1 MNRSLSVDC
10 RAKLSARRSAAAVRD
25 ALPQRPARLPVVGAL
40 VGLHLAAL
48 GLVQAAEPGT
58 GARSDPPAR
67 AVALGTSDVDPI
79 HAPVPEAWF
88 RSSGPEPAG
97 REEPPTAAIRD
108 DARPLAAWTEQAD
121 YLRLQLTRAGFQLG
135 DRLHLRIYKE
145 SRELEVH
152 LLREGR
158 FDHFRTFRIC
168 AISGSLGPKWREGD
182 LQAPEG
188 VYRITRERMHPASDF
203 HLAFNLGFPNPRDR
217 TIGATGSN
225 IMIHGGCAS
234 NGCFAMTD
242 YYMEQLWV
250 LAEAAFDA
258 GQRAVDVHVF
268 PFRMSEDNLRRH
280 AESPHRAFW
289 STLVPLERYF
299 RRTGHPPLIDLDG
312 PEYRVLGAVPS
323 EDSASVRSSAP

>member
-1 MNRSLSVDC
+1 MLLLFGAGLLGLQC
-10 RAKLSARRSAAAVRD
+10 AAA
-25 ALPQRPARLPVVGAL
+25 GI
-40 VGLHLAAL
+40 
-48 GLVQAAEPGT
+48 VQAAEREASRTANGSP
-58 GARSDPPAR
+58 AESSYPDP
-67 AVALGTSDVDPI
+67 L

-88 RSSGPEPAG
+88 LPPSPEP
-97 REEPPTAAIRD
+97 TRD
-108 DARPLAAWTEQAD
+108 TESASEDDPAHQRPLAAWTEQAE
-121 YLRLQLTRAGFQLG
+121 YLRAQLGRAGFRLG
-135 DRLHLRIYKE
+135 DRTHLRIYKE

-152 LLREGR
+152 LLRDGS

-168 AISGSLGPKWREGD
+168 AISGSLGPKLREGD

-188 VYRITRERMHPASDF
+188 VYRITRDRMHPTSDF

-217 TIGATGSN
+217 ALGATGSN

-250 LAEAAFDA
+250 LVEAALDA
-258 GQRAVDVHVF
+258 GQYAVEVHVF
-268 PFRMSEDNLRRH
+268 PFRMSEENLSRH

-312 PEYRVLGAVPS
+312 PEYRVLGAAPRD
-323 EDSASVRSSAP
+323 EAAPASTAAP